1 MLYPGLNVTH
11 VGCRAWQLFD
21 WVRGLPE
28 EHPLKALCDV
38 GTYTTM
44 IMLCGTWQQLRRA
57 LELVDDMRARS
68 LDSGLQV
75 HKIGALTQAI
85 NRLHISSRYKVG
97 ALIHSINQHL
107 SHWILPAPWTP
118 ACRCTGLRV

>member
-1 MLYPGLNVTH
+1 MIAAHH
-11 VGCRAWQLFD
+11 VCRAWQLFD

-28 EHPLKALCDV
+28 EHPLKALCDA

-75 HKIGALTQAI
+75 PKPILESKT
-85 NRLHISSRYKVG
+85 LHP
-97 ALIHSINQHL
+97 Q
-107 SHWILPAPWTP
+107 P
-118 ACRCTGLRV
+118 